1 MEGVKVRV
9 RPEDYEILRALQEDL
24 GLETLG
30 QAVSLV
36 LSGYAVDPS
45 YFQEDDEDEY
55 DSY

>member
-1 MEGVKVRV
+1 MRV

-55 DSY
+55 DPY